1 MNYRNLLFSFAI
13 LFILIAAKC
22 DLPDEFTLKN
32 FEKTLAKVDEK
43 LYASKY
49 EVTNLQYTTFLKELK
64 KEGKIQEYAIANI
77 DSMNWKTPQA
87 YNDPNIELYHRHE
100 AYKNYPVVNVS
111 YEGAK
116 MFCEWMTKKYNE
128 YPKRE
133 FKKVKFRLPN
143 EQEWIKA
150 ARGGLRDVIYPWG
163 GYYLRDYKGRLLA
176 NFYPKGATSIH
187 YDKEKK
193 EYVVMKYGGGE
204 IIGDRNKTTAPVNMY
219 PPNDFDIYNMSGNAK
234 EMLQEPGKV
243 KGGSWRSPGYD
254 IRIDVIDTYEKSADD
269 IGFRYFVEIIEF

>member
-1 MNYRNLLFSFAI
+1 MNYRNLLFSFV
-13 LFILIAAKC
+13 LFFILIAAKS
-22 DLPDEFTLKN
+22 DLPKEFTFKN
-32 FEKTLAKVDEK
+32 FEKTLAKVQTN

-64 KEGKIQEYAIANI
+64 AKGMIQEYATAKL
-77 DSMNWKTPQA
+77 DTFNWTKV
-87 YNDPNIELYHRHE
+87 YKNKFVEIYHTDE
-100 AYKNYPVVNVS
+100 AFKNYPVVNVS
-111 YEGAK
+111 YQGAK

-150 ARGGLRDVIYPWG
+150 AKGGLKGVTYPWG
-163 GYYLRDYKGRLLA
+163 SYCLQNKKGCYLA
-176 NFYPKGATSIH
+176 NFYSKGDGAIH

-193 EYVVMKYGGGE
+193 EYV
-204 IIGDRNKTTAPVNMY
+204 IIKDAGCGYINDKSDITVPVDMY
-219 PPNDFDIYNMSGNAK
+219 SENDIGIYNISGNAK

-243 KGGSWRSPGYD
+243 KGGGWLSTGYD
-254 IRIDVIDTYEKSADD
+254 IRIDVIDTYEKPAVD